1 MADRRHDADRDGRL
15 SDALNKRESVT
26 ISDVQWAPAD
36 GSAPLAPAPGLKA
49 VDPYD
54 LIIVLAGEATLPPLT
69 DAERAAH
76 KVHKVAYDV
85 ALEVP
90 PFRVVGTVHLH
101 PGSEPERLLDR
112 ATEMFVPVVGAVAYL
127 GDQPIGPEMDAV
139 LVNRFYLRGI
149 EQVDR
154 RTGER
159 HQRLPGRPDGRHLLA
174 GPHALGAGPR
184 PEGRCDACPRRG
196 ARSRTSECARFGPP
210 DAFALTLGRAQE
222 RAGLGARDVLARLKR
237 PNGTLTGGG
246 AIGVPRTRSASA
258 SKSSV
263 MRSLGNISITVRPSL
278 AARTNSSPPDRIRAI
293 DGIPTVRSMSA
304 TPTPLLARLIT
315 SASRSRTPSSS
326 RSRSAERPRGSPAR
340 PA

>member
-1 MADRRHDADRDGRL
+1 MPFDFLKRKKVGGAQKSSSTPAAGRPGGYGIPFDGLTEEWRIVGNMQIESRL

-26 ISDVQWAPAD
+26 ISDVQWAPVD

-69 DAERAAH
+69 DAERTAH

-90 PFRVVGTVHLH
+90 PFRVIGTVYLH

-112 ATEMFVPVVGAVAYL
+112 ATEMFVPVVGAMAYL
-127 GDQPIGPEMDAV
+127 GDRSIGPEMDAV

-159 HQRLPGRPDGRHLLA
+159 HQKLPGAPMGGISWQDR
-174 GPHALGAGPR
+174 
-184 PEGRCDACPRRG
+184 
-196 ARSRTSECARFGPP
+196 AR
-210 DAFALTLGRAQE
+210 
-222 RAGLGARDVLARLKR
+222 
-237 PNGTLTGGG
+237 
-246 AIGVPRTRSASA
+246 
-258 SKSSV
+258 
-263 MRSLGNISITVRPSL
+263 
-278 AARTNSSPPDRIRAI
+278 
-293 DGIPTVRSMSA
+293 
-304 TPTPLLARLIT
+304 
-315 SASRSRTPSSS
+315 
-326 RSRSAERPRGSPAR
+326 
-340 PA
+340 